1 MERNYKID
9 NMKGSMILL
18 VVLGHLVEVTVGWES
33 VVGLSL
39 MEVIFM
45 FHMPAF
51 IFLSGMTFNRLKWK
65 ERAIQILFIY
75 VIFQVLYS
83 SYFVHKGVIT
93 ASDAVFKPYW
103 LLWFLVSL
111 SSFYAICGLFGP
123 KISMLCV
130 AVIISLLAGSLPF
143 NEYVFSWLRT
153 AVFLPFF
160 IAGILCTKNF
170 IVSKPVAVASVV
182 IGLAAII
189 FTISFGINYKLWF
202 GVYNFDDL
210 AVSIFNGIGMRM
222 FAITASF
229 SLIFAFLSLT
239 SNKKGLIS
247 LIGENSLSI
256 YLLHGFFVIVVS
268 KIYTVFGHGI
278 NEYLSV
284 FISFILT
291 MVVTMV
297 VIKLPAEKII
307 REIMNIPL
315 SIMKKNA
322 NSIQR

>member
-9 NMKGSMILL
+9 NMKGGMILL
-18 VVLGHLVEVTVGWES
+18 VVLGHLVEVTAGWES

-65 ERAIQILFIY
+65 ERSVQVLFVYI
-75 VIFQVLYS
+75 IFQIIYA
-83 SYFVHKGVIT
+83 SYFVHKGAVSV
-93 ASDAVFKPYW
+93 SDALLKPFW

-111 SSFYAICGLFGP
+111 ASFYVICGIVKV
-123 KISMLCV
+123 KIITLC
-130 AVIISLLAGSLPF
+130 AAIIASLLVGATTF
-143 NEYVFSWLRT
+143 DEYIFSWMRT
-153 AVFLPFF
+153 VVFLPFF
-160 IAGILCTKNF
+160 MAGVLCTKNINITKKLA
-170 IVSKPVAVASVV
+170 IVSITIGIASV
-182 IGLAAII
+182 L
-189 FTISFGINYKLWF
+189 FTIYHGINYKLWF
-202 GVYNFDDL
+202 GVYD
-210 AVSIFNGIGMRM
+210 FNNLDFSTYKGIMMRM
-222 FAITASF
+222 FAIIASF
-229 SLIFAFLSLT
+229 SLIFALLSLV
-239 SNKKGLIS
+239 SNHEGVFSI
-247 LIGENSLSI
+247 IGENSLSI
-256 YLLHGFFVIVVS
+256 YLLHGFLVIIVS
-268 KIYTVFGHGI
+268 KIYTVYGRDI
-278 NEYLSV
+278 NEYLSIL
-284 FISFILT
+284 ISFILT